1 MIEVLPDLLEP
12 ELVLVFC
19 GTAASAVSARA
30 GAYYANPS
38 NAFWPTLH
46 RVGITSRQFA
56 PAEYRDLLPLRI
68 GLTDLAKFSAGVDSA
83 LVSSDFDVEAL
94 RKKIRRFQPQI
105 LAFTSKKAWR
115 ACSGNATSPVQYGR
129 QWGRWG
135 STRLFVLPS
144 PSGAARRYW
153 DLAPWQ
159 ALAAEYQRLR
169 GAG

>member
-1 MIEVLPDLLEP
+1 MIEALPDVIEP

-30 GAYYANPS
+30 GTYYANPS

-68 GLTDLAKFSAGVDSA
+68 GLTDLAKFSAGVDSTLA
-83 LVSSDFDVEAL
+83 SDDFGIEAL
-94 RKKIRRFQPQI
+94 REKIMQSQPQI

-115 ACSGNATSPVQYGR
+115 VCIGNASAAVQYGQQR
-129 QWGRWG
+129 QRWG
-135 STRLFVLPS
+135 PTRLFVLPS

-153 DLAPWQ
+153 DLGPWQ
-159 ALAAEYQRLR
+159 ALAAEYRRLR
-169 GAG
+169 ETA